1 MPVRD
6 KVYEK
11 MKSFGLTDSKEDFY
25 KYYDSDENVRKDVFR
40 RLQEDGLTDTEEEF
54 YSYMQPSVVNNNE
67 PDPFDAN
74 VERVKN
80 GEPIQRVSTQ
90 SMINAHPELG
100 LSDSSYEYKPEVQQH
115 ILDNKPDIFKPKQ
128 SFST

>member
-25 KYYDSDENVRKDVFR
+25 KYYDNDENVRKDVFK

-54 YSYMQPSVVNNNE
+54 YKNTNNFSFRDEKQYTRLYCLKCDSYVYSIE
-67 PDPFDAN
+67 
-74 VERVKN
+74 
-80 GEPIQRVSTQ
+80 
-90 SMINAHPELG
+90 
-100 LSDSSYEYKPEVQQH
+100 
-115 ILDNKPDIFKPKQ
+115 
-128 SFST
+128 